1 MPVGREAATEAA
13 NVPSGSGIDRAANNV
28 AVTSGSAGRAHG
40 VGMAAP
46 QVESEGSAEGQI
58 RYMRGTELERGQEG
72 REVVGEVGQA
82 ERWCSL
88 VEQLRRRSP

>member
-1 MPVGREAATEAA
+1 
-13 NVPSGSGIDRAANNV
+13 
-28 AVTSGSAGRAHG
+28 
-40 VGMAAP
+40 MAAP
-46 QVESEGSAEGQI
+46 QLESEGSAEGQI